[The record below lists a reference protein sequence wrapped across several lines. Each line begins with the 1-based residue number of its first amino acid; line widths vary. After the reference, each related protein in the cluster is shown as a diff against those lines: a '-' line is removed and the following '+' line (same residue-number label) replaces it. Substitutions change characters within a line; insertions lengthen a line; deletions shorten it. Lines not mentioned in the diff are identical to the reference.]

1 MKRKKK
7 KNSLYKLLY
16 NYFDNS
22 YLNNRKT
29 ISIAELMI
37 HFRSYHSLSKRNEF
51 NAVKILK
58 IEMYQVRRAFYQR
71 KIFIIPMVV
80 KNKIS
85 AYRIADK
92 EREGDKILVEEHIQD
107 GYEQLEAKAKCQK
120 ERVVVA
126 VETKLLPKSKKKQY
140 LLPL

>member
-7 KNSLYKLLY
+7 KDSLYKFLY

-22 YLNNRKT
+22 YLNSRKT

-37 HFRSYHSLSKRNEF
+37 HFRSYPSLSKRNEF

-58 IEMYQVRRAFYQR
+58 AMMYQVRRAFYQR

-80 KNKIS
+80 KNKIYS
-85 AYRIADK
+85 YRIADK
-92 EREGDKILVEEHIQD
+92 KREEDKILVEEHLQD
-107 GYEQLEAKAKCQK
+107 GYEQWEAKGKCQK
-120 ERVVVA
+120 ERVSVA
-126 VETKLLPKSKKKQY
+126 IETKLLPKSKKNQY

>member
-7 KNSLYKLLY
+7 KDSLYKFLY

-22 YLNNRKT
+22 YLNSRKT

-37 HFRSYHSLSKRNEF
+37 HFRSYPSLSKRNEF

-58 IEMYQVRRAFYQR
+58 AMMYQVRRAFYQR

-80 KNKIS
+80 KNKIY

-92 EREGDKILVEEHIQD
+92 KREEDKILVEEHLQD
-107 GYEQLEAKAKCQK
+107 GYEQWEAKGKCQK
-120 ERVVVA
+120 ERVNVA
-126 VETKLLPKSKKKQY
+126 IETKLLPKSKKNQY